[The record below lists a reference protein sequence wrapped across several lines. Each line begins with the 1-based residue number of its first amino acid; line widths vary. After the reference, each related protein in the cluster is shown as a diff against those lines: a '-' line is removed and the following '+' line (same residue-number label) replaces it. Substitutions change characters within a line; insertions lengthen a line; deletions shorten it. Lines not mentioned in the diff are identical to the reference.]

1 MKKFLTSTLA
11 ILVACLMFMTN
22 DTLANVGNP
31 ALKESIKNQV
41 QVKETPAAFVQS
53 GIFPFLRENSG
64 FPLEISKSNI
74 LIICIILTITLL
86 VFAHKNSFETDI
98 YAFYHTNKDGSII
111 FESIEDQKSFVFRG
125 NMAKVFRISGI
136 LTAITSIV
144 MIIL

>member
-11 ILVACLMFMTN
+11 VLVACLMFMTN

-41 QVKETPAAFVQS
+41 QVKETPATFVQS
-53 GIFPFLRENSG
+53 GIFPFLGENSG

-98 YAFYHTNKDGSII
+98 YAYYHTNKDGSII
-111 FESIEDQKSFVFRG
+111 FESIEDQKSFEFRG

>member
-11 ILVACLMFMTN
+11 VLVACLMFMTN

-31 ALKESIKNQV
+31 ASTETVKNQV
-41 QVKETPAAFVQS
+41 QVNETPVAFVQS
-53 GIFPFLRENSG
+53 GIFPFFGESSG
-64 FPLEISKSNI
+64 LLLEVSKSNI
-74 LIICIILTITLL
+74 LIICIILTITFL

-111 FESIEDQKSFVFRG
+111 FESIEDQKTYEFRG

>member
-11 ILVACLMFMTN
+11 VLVACLMFMTN

-41 QVKETPAAFVQS
+41 QVKETPVAFVQS
-53 GIFPFLRENSG
+53 GIFPFLGENSG